1 MEAGP
6 RPFFNDI
13 QVVDKGKVVDN
24 ANASLSVTEQ
34 HVTVKSD
41 SSAVTLTLPDVSE
54 AKGKMFSVVALNGQ
68 TNNVTVEDNDE
79 SLEWTDITMAGDLA
93 CLLLFSD
100 GRTWYTIAS
109 KDGTTA

>member
-1 MEAGP
+1 MESGP

-24 ANASLSVTEQ
+24 ADASLAVTEQ

-41 SSAVTLTLPDVSE
+41 TAAVTLTLPDVSE
-54 AKGKMFSVVALNGQ
+54 AKGKMFSIVALDGLA
-68 TNNVTVEDNDE
+68 NNVTVQDNNE
-79 SLEWTDITMAGDLA
+79 SLEWTDVVMAGTLA